1 MSNGTWRTASPHE
14 VRAFALEFG
23 LRSVRLPRYRE
34 MLALAFDEPATA
46 AESGPSVVNNMLAP
60 LVFSAV
66 TGSHEPRIDLAAL
79 AFTLWTATDVLDN
92 LTDRDLRA
100 GWLRYGESEIIII
113 ASSLIAGM
121 SHSLAA
127 SLHSSPNVVARL
139 HLRIARG
146 ISEMTQGQ
154 IADLFYCGQD
164 VSADLVCESV
174 AGKTGAGSAMSA
186 GLGAILAEAPA
197 ERIASY
203 ERFGIEYGM
212 AMQFQ
217 NDLADL
223 LSDGRSVDLAN
234 GTRTLLVVWHL
245 ETLTGA
251 ARSNFLGMLDAARTD
266 AAIAARVR
274 AALLGSPAIRRVLL
288 QSLIHVERA
297 RSALADASAT
307 GPAANALA
315 ALLNELDPFTPHRQG
330 GYATGEFAG
339 SQARPPKT
347 G

>member
-1 MSNGTWRTASPHE
+1 MSDGIWRAGSPDE

-23 LRSVRLPRYRE
+23 LRSIRLPRYRE
-34 MLALAFDEPATA
+34 MLALAFEEPQTSAEPA
-46 AESGPSVVNNMLAP
+46 PSVVNNMLAP

-66 TGSHEPRIDLAAL
+66 TGSHAPRIDLAAL

-100 GWLRYGESEIIII
+100 GWLRYEPSEIIIA

-127 SLHSSPNVVARL
+127 SLHPSPDVVARL

-146 ISEMTQGQ
+146 ISEMTEGQ
-154 IADLFYCGQD
+154 LADLFYCGQD

-203 ERFGIEYGM
+203 ERFGVEYGM

-217 NDLADL
+217 NDLTDL
-223 LSDGRSVDLAN
+223 ARDGCSVDLQN
-234 GTRTLLVVWHL
+234 GTRTLIVVWHL

-251 ARSNFLGMLDAARTD
+251 ARSNFLGMLGAARTD
-266 AAIAARVR
+266 GAVAAQVR
-274 AALLGSPAIRRVLL
+274 AALLGSSALRRVLL

-297 RSALADASAT
+297 RNALADAGAT
-307 GPAANALA
+307 GPAANALV
-315 ALLNELDPFTPHRQG
+315 ALLNELDPFH
-330 GYATGEFAG
+330 AA
-339 SQARPPKT
+339 SARAEPTINHVHAPAH
-347 G
+347 